1 MGLLVILLYLQEHMR
16 PFDNPQA
23 SDNAKVQNNK
33 LHRIESFSLLVLI
46 TMVWCAVFFVLGCD
60 DQGGFC
66 SVLGVSVILIN
77 IVFVGVVG
85 VIFAQ
90 AWGKQNKLSDM
101 FSALANS
108 LRKGSNTNTEQ
119 HTVNSTLFPTDGETK
134 IKCTEGN
141 PLSNGKSKEEF
152 KNERRR
158 NSVTTREVEMT
169 VTSIVDI
176 SNENIEILKDDG
188 GREYSWNKV
197 TNETKWVDEE
207 MDDE

>member
-1 MGLLVILLYLQEHMR
+1 M
-16 PFDNPQA
+16 
-23 SDNAKVQNNK
+23 
-33 LHRIESFSLLVLI
+33 
-46 TMVWCAVFFVLGCD
+46 
-60 DQGGFC
+60 
-66 SVLGVSVILIN
+66 
-77 IVFVGVVG
+77 
-85 VIFAQ
+85 
-90 AWGKQNKLSDM
+90 
-101 FSALANS
+101 
-108 LRKGSNTNTEQ
+108 
-119 HTVNSTLFPTDGETK
+119 FPTDGETK

-152 KNERRR
+152 TNERRR